1 MESVT
6 DALLVV
12 VLMVFPAGFLM
23 PMFSIGAVLSF
34 HALEMPDYPPPYIGF
49 LAAQNDP
56 DHPKHLLGRLM
67 GDRYSPKPHPN
78 HVLAGSMNVFGL
90 AMCNVVPVVALV
102 SPYAL
107 LAVGFFLWEGLWFW
121 WLRGF
126 VVDSRRSE

>member
-1 MESVT
+1 
-6 DALLVV
+6 
-12 VLMVFPAGFLM
+12 
-23 PMFSIGAVLSF
+23 
-34 HALEMPDYPPPYIGF
+34 
-49 LAAQNDP
+49 
-56 DHPKHLLGRLM
+56 
-67 GDRYSPKPHPN
+67 
-78 HVLAGSMNVFGL
+78 MNVFGL